1 MHKIFT
7 NSGWLLAD
15 KLARLFIGLITMAMI
30 ARHIGP
36 EAFGIWNYALA
47 LTAIVGSLAILG
59 LDKVVVKEVVSHPER
74 ENGIIASTL
83 AIRFAGGLLAFLI
96 CIAVVYFTKHYSPVY
111 LYCTLITGLTIIL
124 QSFDVFDYFYQAKNE
139 VQQVIIPK
147 VVLFICFCIIKIV
160 FVYLNGTLLQF
171 LWLSFAELLLTYL
184 IILVNYLRKGNRHLI
199 TAISLKEVRYLLLH
213 SWPLMFTGLLIVLYL
228 KSDQLLLDTLS
239 TAVQV
244 GEYAAA
250 ARISELWYALPTV
263 IATAL
268 LPGLITKKKANL
280 EAYLHA
286 MERWLR
292 LSFWT
297 STLIALA
304 MTFFAT
310 PVTQIL
316 YGVQYP
322 KSGIILSIHIWANI
336 PVFLCTALMQYQLIE
351 GSYKTNLYASIAG
364 LVVNI
369 LINILLIPSL
379 GGIGAAIA
387 TVVSYMAVC
396 TSLVVLDKTGR
407 LVWLMQKMLYP
418 AEAVADAR
426 YMFDAFK
433 IFAENFLS
441 VIREKYLTK

>member
-1 MHKIFT
+1 
-7 NSGWLLAD
+7 
-15 KLARLFIGLITMAMI
+15 
-30 ARHIGP
+30 
-36 EAFGIWNYALA
+36 
-47 LTAIVGSLAILG
+47 
-59 LDKVVVKEVVSHPER
+59 
-74 ENGIIASTL
+74 
-83 AIRFAGGLLAFLI
+83 
-96 CIAVVYFTKHYSPVY
+96 
-111 LYCTLITGLTIIL
+111 LTIIL

-139 VQQVIIPK
+139 VQQVIVPK
-147 VVLFICFCIIKIV
+147 VVLFISFCIIKIV
-160 FVYLNGTLLQF
+160 FVYLNGTLLAF

-184 IILVNYLRKGNRHLI
+184 IILFNYLRKANRHLI
-199 TAISLKEVRYLLLH
+199 TAASLTEVRYLLLH
-213 SWPLMFTGLLIVLYL
+213 SWPLMFTGVLIVLYL

-268 LPGLITKKKANL
+268 LPGLITKKKASL
-280 EAYLHA
+280 DAYLQA

-297 STLIALA
+297 STMIALA
-304 MTFFAT
+304 MSFFAG
-310 PVTQIL
+310 PVTALL
-316 YGVQYP
+316 YGIQYP

-351 GSYKTNLYASIAG
+351 GSYKTNLYASVAG

-379 GGIGAAIA
+379 GGTGAAIA

-407 LVWLMQKMLYP
+407 LALLMQKMLYP
-418 AEAVADAR
+418 AEAVADVR

-433 IFAENFLS
+433 IFADNFLS